1 MDAIQENT
9 LQVAQTVNA
18 ITSVRGVYCSTVTSK
33 LTHLFQFSWSGCMHA
48 KGSLSEGIHFEVS
61 DLAIA
66 LHLIKHESDVDEAAP
81 PTVRNLLDD
90 EAEVARYQE
99 KKRKR
104 KAGDGKMRLMTLVC
118 IT

>member
-1 MDAIQENT
+1 MQENM

-18 ITSVRGVYCSTVTSK
+18 TTSVLVVYCSTVTRI
-33 LTHLFQFSWSGCMHA
+33 LTHFFQFSWSGCMHA
-48 KGSLSEGIHFEVS
+48 KGSLSEGTHSEVS

-66 LHLIKHESDVDEAAP
+66 LHLIEHKPDVDKAVP

-90 EAEVARYQE
+90 EAVVASYQE

-104 KAGDGKMRLMTLVC
+104 NARDGKMRWMTLMC